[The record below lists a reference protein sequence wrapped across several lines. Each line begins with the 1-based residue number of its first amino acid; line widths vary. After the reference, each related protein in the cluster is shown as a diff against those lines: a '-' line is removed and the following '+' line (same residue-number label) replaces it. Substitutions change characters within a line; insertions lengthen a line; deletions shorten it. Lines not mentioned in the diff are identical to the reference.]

1 MTYYSEQ
8 LIIDDHNEEY
18 FPQMNYFMVPRQAGC
33 SLQGLAWDQR
43 LTLYQLGRDNFYHC
57 DSISHDKA

>member
-18 FPQMNYFMVPRQAGC
+18 FPQMNSFMVPRAGC